1 MVIIRLI
8 RRIRLIRLIGP
19 IRLIRQ
25 KTEQDKFFTLNIIK
39 PLNMKKTALM
49 AALML
54 LTVVTTNAAK
64 KIYKPW
70 DNGRLV
76 VSENQRYIVHENG
89 KPFFWLGNTAWLL
102 PERLNRD
109 EVGFFLSKDREAGY
123 NVEQI
128 QVLNAIPT
136 FNIYGQQ
143 ANDATFDFSKF
154 TKPGVYGYWDHLDF
168 IVDVAAA
175 NGIYI
180 AMDCIWG
187 SQINNM
193 DVKKAAAYGKFLG
206 ERYKNKPNIIWMI
219 GGDIMGDKK
228 PEVWDALARA
238 IRKADNGHIMTFH
251 PRGRTTSAWWYN
263 DREWMDFNMF
273 QSGHRRY
280 GQRNGDGDYTIKDNT
295 EEDNWIY
302 VDMSFEKK
310 PLRPVIDGEPSYE
323 DIPQGL
329 HDFSAPRWMDYD
341 VRRYAY
347 WAVFAGAFGHTYGHN
362 SVMQFIRPGLGASFG
377 AEKPWWEAMKDPGYN
392 QMKYLKRL
400 MLAFPFTERIGDQSI
415 IAGQNGERYDRVIAT
430 RGNDYMLVY
439 NYSGKPMKID
449 LTKISG
455 AKKNV
460 WWMNPADGKLTY
472 LGEYDS
478 KVTEFTYDAAYLRG
492 SDRVLIAVDAAKS
505 YIEKGAT
512 VIPEAE

>member
-1 MVIIRLI
+1 MRNKKILIIAVL
-8 RRIRLIRLIGP
+8 LLS
-19 IRLIRQ
+19 
-25 KTEQDKFFTLNIIK
+25 
-39 PLNMKKTALM
+39 AL
-49 AALML
+49 A
-54 LTVVTTNAAK
+54 VNAASK
-64 KIYKPW
+64 VYKPW
-70 DNGRLV
+70 KNGRLK
-76 VSENQRYIVHENG
+76 VSDNNLYIVHENG
-89 KPFFWLGNTAWLL
+89 TPFFWMGNTAWLL
-102 PERLNRD
+102 PERLNR
-109 EVGFFLSKDREAGY
+109 EEAEYFLAKDRQAGY

-136 FNIYGQQ
+136 FNVYGQQ
-143 ANDATFDFSKF
+143 ANDADFNFAKY
-154 TKPGVYGYWDHLDF
+154 TKEGVYGYWDHLDY
-168 IVDVAAA
+168 IVNAAER

-187 SQINNM
+187 SMINQM
-193 DVKKAAAYGKFLG
+193 DVKKAAALGKFLG
-206 ERYKNKPNIIWMI
+206 ERYKDNPNIIWMI
-219 GGDIMGDKK
+219 GGDIMGNKK

-238 IRKADNGHIMTFH
+238 IKKVDKNHIMTFH

-280 GQRNGDGDYTIKDNT
+280 GQRNGDVDYTIKDNT
-295 EEDNWIY
+295 EEDNWTY

-329 HDFSAPRWMDYD
+329 HDFSAPRWQDYD

-347 WAVFAGAFGHTYGHN
+347 WAVFAGCFGHTYGHN

-377 AEKPWWEAMKDPGYN
+377 AEKPWWDAMKDPGYN
-392 QMKYLKRL
+392 QMKYIKWL
-400 MLAFPFTERIGDQSI
+400 MLSFPFTERVADQSI

-430 RGNDYMLVY
+430 RGNDYLLVY

-449 LTKISG
+449 LGKISG

-460 WWMNPADGKLTY
+460 WWMNPSDGKLTY
-472 LGEYDS
+472 VGEFDS

-492 SDRVLIAVDAAKS
+492 SDRVLIAVDASKN
-505 YIEKGAT
+505 YINKTDTELAEKQ
-512 VIPEAE
+512 